1 MADKTKW
8 NFPFYR
14 KDFSNDSAEALIY
27 FTFEIT
33 LYPKGWRFNFYS
45 SYILLSGA
53 PSAEFL
59 DSPVTA
65 MDHPFIKAFQA
76 SSSPETLT
84 DGNEIK
90 LRNIWNVE
98 NKNIDYFARP
108 LSFSPLLSHF
118 FLSFYFYIGQE
129 LRKSKKPYFFIGKK
143 LLNLRNMRKLVIQ

>member
-1 MADKTKW
+1 MHNIFFCEKGSWEIQKYFYPFAFVWWIKTKW
-8 NFPFYR
+8 NFSFYR

-33 LYPKGWRFNFYS
+33 LYPKGWRFNFHS

-65 MDHPFIKAFQA
+65 MDHPFLKALQA

-84 DGNEIK
+84 DGNEIR
-90 LRNIWNVE
+90 LRNILDVE
-98 NKNIDYFARP
+98 NKNID
-108 LSFSPLLSHF
+108 
-118 FLSFYFYIGQE
+118 
-129 LRKSKKPYFFIGKK
+129 
-143 LLNLRNMRKLVIQ
+143 